1 MAYERPTLAVVLQK
15 ANWDGHAALLA
26 GEPDFAALGATLA
39 RIEAAYAAVGW
50 EKLEFFQHRPAGKAL
65 SPVALD
71 ALVKA
76 AVVEMKG
83 GAARLRAECFAARD
97 LAKAM
102 ETRLRLSDELPR
114 NAADLCGQIAKA
126 ADFLG
131 IAVNQTTLGGAI
143 DRDAAELRKP
153 FL

>member
-1 MAYERPTLAVVLQK
+1 MAYERPIVAVVLQK
-15 ANWDGHAALLA
+15 ANWDGHAALLG
-26 GEPDFAALGATLA
+26 GEPDFAALGTALA
-39 RIEAAYAAVGW
+39 RIEAAYAAVDW
-50 EKLEFFQHRPAGKAL
+50 EKLEFFRHRPAGEAL

-76 AVVEMKG
+76 AVAEMKG
-83 GAARLRAECFAARD
+83 GAAKLRAECFAARD

-102 ETRLRLSDELPR
+102 ETRLRLADTLPR
-114 NAADLCGQIAKA
+114 SAADLCAQIAKA

-131 IAVNQTTLGGAI
+131 IGVNQTTLGGAI

>member
-1 MAYERPTLAVVLQK
+1 MAYEKPALAVVLQK
-15 ANWDGHAALLA
+15 ANWEGHAAQLGA
-26 GEPDFAALGATLA
+26 EPDFVALGEALA
-39 RIEAAYAAVGW
+39 RIEAAYAAVAW
-50 EKLEFFQHRPAGKAL
+50 EKLEFFQRRPSGEAL
-65 SPVALD
+65 SPTALD

-76 AVVEMKG
+76 AVAEMKG
-83 GAARLRAECFAARD
+83 GAAKLRSECFAARD
-97 LAKAM
+97 LAKTM
-102 ETRLRLSDELPR
+102 ETRLRLSDVLPR
-114 NAADLCGQIAKA
+114 NAADLCAQIAKA